1 MSNLLEVIEI
11 VKKGDEEII
20 TQNNVQTEHLE
31 SIDRNI
37 MEFLGLQKRKRL
49 DDLED
54 RRERKSKLKLGAGAA
69 LAGAGVGALGA
80 GLLSDALGEGLP
92 GKGLLGAGI
101 GAVLALQASKMARA
115 LGQKLTTVVDGTNA
129 KIQAAKDEVKA
140 QQKAVKKQ
148 IKDIDRKLKTADPE
162 TRAQLEDQRR
172 VLADQQKKLN
182 NIQDQADGAGKIPD
196 RRTRIAVVDELGNR
210 LSQPSP
216 KIETA
221 SSFGPESSTTPDAPP
236 PARVSPS
243 TPAGPAIPDADRP
256 FYRDDAGELRSKK
269 TNQRLSGNALSAS
282 EEAALRDAGARAAAE
297 ERARIAAETP
307 PPAKP
312 KTPVAPIDP
321 DVGRDPRIGK
331 YNEVDTKGKLG
342 AGALRVLDA
351 VDNPL
356 LSAIDEVSTAIAKQG
371 GKGFATKVASGVSKS
386 MGFLASTP
394 VLAAQLIISPN
405 TLADGTLNGAIIS
418 AYNDM
423 IVAMMQGGEEAFDV
437 VKYNHEKLKGLT
449 KGDENQ
455 YADLKPVLEMD
466 PSELKEATIALY
478 ERTQRQMGIPL
489 HVPTGQQSVGSART
503 EQSGVGG
510 YAGDELNAL
519 DAMSDTSARYSG
531 KEVGPSNYNQRNT
544 ERAADAAALQKAYEE
559 TVERSRSEMANLAN
573 LEKGRLQ
580 AETPKPQ
587 RLAEIGETS
596 EKVSTA
602 AAAPAQAPAV
612 VAPTVNSQTDSSVNV
627 NQTNVN
633 ATSGITVDP
642 KSKGV
647 PGFGYEGR

>member
-1 MSNLLEVIEI
+1 MSNLSEVIEI
-11 VKKGDEEII
+11 VRKGDEEIM

-54 RRERKSKLKLGAGAA
+54 RRERKPRLKLGAGAA

-80 GLLSDALGEGLP
+80 GLLKDALGEGGGL

-101 GAVLALQASKMARA
+101 AAGLGLAA
-115 LGQKLTTVVDGTNA
+115 LKATKTVGQKLTTVVDGTNA
-129 KIQAAKDEVKA
+129 KIKAAKAEAKA
-140 QQKAVKKQ
+140 QQAEVKKQ

-162 TRAQLEDQRR
+162 TRAQLEEQRK
-172 VLADQQKKLN
+172 VLTDQQKDLK
-182 NIQDQADGAGKIPD
+182 NIQDQAKGAGKIPD
-196 RRTRIAVVDELGNR
+196 RRTRIAVADNLNNR
-210 LSQPSP
+210 LSAAP

-221 SSFGPESSTTPDAPP
+221 SPSMPGSSPTPDARP

-269 TNQRLSGNALSAS
+269 TGKKLSGNALSAS

-321 DVGRDPRIGK
+321 DVGRDPRIGR

-342 AGALRVLDA
+342 TGALRALDA

-371 GKGFATKVASGVSKS
+371 GKGLATKVASGVSKS

-394 VLAAQLIISPN
+394 VLAAQLILSPT
-405 TLADGTLNGAIIS
+405 TLADGTVTGAIVS

-478 ERTQRQMGIPL
+478 ERTQRQM

-503 EQSGVGG
+503 VRSGTGG

-519 DAMSDTSARYSG
+519 DAMSDTRALYSG
-531 KEVGPSNYNQRNT
+531 KEVGPSNYSQRAT
-544 ERAADAAALQKAYEE
+544 DAAALQNAYEE
-559 TVERSRSEMANLAN
+559 TVRKNRSEMANL
-573 LEKGRLQ
+573 ETGRLQ

-587 RLAEIGETS
+587 RLAEISETS

-627 NQTNVN
+627 SQTNVN

-647 PGFGYEGR
+647 PGFGYGGR